1 MKRLLLTGLLAFVS
15 QMLAFGSSDNCAGA
29 RDLKLINGKIV
40 TMDKQN
46 TVVSE
51 VAIQRGLVTAVGNAL
66 KQPLDPCTKVINLRG
81 RTVVPGIIDNHNHIV
96 LLGMRPGHDIRL
108 ETAASIADVQAMI
121 QARVKTVPAGAFIT
135 ALGDWNI
142 KQFAE
147 KRLPTLA
154 ELDAAA
160 PANPVLINGGGGTV
174 TNSRGK
180 AFFEGKGVTV
190 SPTGV
195 IANPAF
201 LTALNA
207 LRAVQTFD
215 DMKQGTLDAMAYLVS
230 LGVTTSSDMGMFV
243 LPCDA
248 GYEKRSRGRRRGEP
262 ESVDRL
268 RRLPGAASGGQD
280 DFAAAHLFPA
290 ARIQR
295 RMCRSS
301 KSGC

>member
-1 MKRLLLTGLLAFVS
+1 MNRRCLTGLTV
-15 QMLAFGSSDNCAGA
+15 MIAFGTLAYAADNTARVKDSCAGA

-51 VAIQRGLVTAVGNAL
+51 VTIQNGLVTATSSSSKL
-66 KQPLDPCTKVINLRG
+66 SLCTKVINLRG
-81 RTVVPGIIDNHNHIV
+81 RTVVPGIVDNHNHIV

-142 KQFAE
+142 KQFTE

-180 AFFEGKGVTV
+180 SFFEGKGVTV
-190 SPTGV
+190 AASGV
-195 IANPAF
+195 IVNPAF
-201 LTALNA
+201 PAALNA
-207 LRAVQTFD
+207 LRAV
-215 DMKQGTLDAMAYLVS
+215 
-230 LGVTTSSDMGMFV
+230 
-243 LPCDA
+243 
-248 GYEKRSRGRRRGEP
+248 
-262 ESVDRL
+262 
-268 RRLPGAASGGQD
+268 
-280 DFAAAHLFPA
+280 
-290 ARIQR
+290 
-295 RMCRSS
+295 
-301 KSGC
+301 